1 MHFIGGN
8 EPGVWLPVVGGDEVN
23 WRIRPALVIVS
34 HGLLRR
40 LFCWLLYR
48 LKQEVINAVLAE
60 VAPFAVIHCQS
71 DIAIDD
77 LRLAAGHE
85 PRKRLFGFFGDCD
98 SVNGSHFVLHVS
110 QLLPCFSEVL
120 SHLRLTRQQDVIT
133 ILAGLHRSLSKP
145 LSEELL

>member
-1 MHFIGGN
+1 MHFICGN
-8 EPGVWLPVVGGDEVN
+8 EPGVWLPALGVDEVN
-23 WRIRPALVIVS
+23 WRIWPAFVIVS